1 MRTKY
6 RQLTVVLLLSSYL
19 LATVGSFL
27 HRGHVCFGHGGT
39 GDLAAAGCGACC
51 DHGMHPRGGADDAA
65 ADRPRGWSGDEP
77 RPTHRHQSDQCL
89 LCRFLTLGKTVLFAP
104 DLTAVTGCLSQRIVV
119 ALPAL
124 RAVDLVATP
133 DSRAPPQA

>member
-1 MRTKY
+1 MQTTY
-6 RQLTVVLLLSSYL
+6 RQLTVALLLSSYL
-19 LATVGSFL
+19 LATVSSFL
-27 HRGHVCFGHGGT
+27 HRGHGCFDHGGT
-39 GDLAAAGCGACC
+39 GDLVAAGCGACC
-51 DHGMHPRGGADDAA
+51 DHGVHPHGGTADAA
-65 ADRPRGWSGDEP
+65 ERPSGWSGGES
-77 RPTHRHQSDQCL
+77 RPAHRHQSDQCL

-104 DLTAVTGCLSQRIVV
+104 DLTTVTGFLYQRIVV